1 MLYFGRL
8 RCCCWID
15 KRSSWNLSLW
25 GLASQYHACILKG
38 YFRMPTWASTLP
50 KATSPSRQPLLTAL
64 LLWHLPMGCRQEND
78 GGQCRRWAQSLW
90 VLPGLPSWA
99 RGQKNRKKG
108 PTVTGHLPKQIYDSG
123 MALKHLFHLLQ
134 VSRQCIMI
142 ILCVFGPLCSLVSC
156 TNLSSSI
163 EKWGKAFTVRTFC
176 LSPLLQR
183 WFCPRIWFGEG
194 RN

>member
-78 GGQCRRWAQSLW
+78 GGQCRSLW

-99 RGQKNRKKG
+99 RGQKNRKGAYSHWTSAQTNLRLRYGLKTSF
-108 PTVTGHLPKQIYDSG
+108 PFTSSVKTMYYDYS
-123 MALKHLFHLLQ
+123 MCVWTFVFTCFVYKSFLKHRKMRKSLH
-134 VSRQCIMI
+134 SED
-142 ILCVFGPLCSLVSC
+142 ILSFSTSTTLV
-156 TNLSSSI
+156 
-163 EKWGKAFTVRTFC
+163 
-176 LSPLLQR
+176 LSPNL
-183 WFCPRIWFGEG
+183 IWW
-194 RN
+194 R